1 MKGTDLIMADSI
13 LKTNFVIVGGG
24 PVGLMLA
31 IGLAQAGRKVV
42 LAERFKPA
50 EASDEKQSEVK
61 NSFDGR
67 VLALSHSS
75 KLALEKLNL
84 WSSLATYVTDIQH
97 VHVSQKGYLGIT
109 KLHAEEA
116 NVPALGYSIQSSDLG
131 HVLWQKAN
139 EQANITFLCPAT
151 LSHFVQNETSVVS
164 EIEVEGQIVQV
175 ESSMLIGA
183 DGTDSKVR
191 QILGLALEEKSYDA
205 FGVIAQIETEQHPEG
220 WSFERFTE
228 EGPVALLP
236 MSGHFHKAVM
246 VCPAEQVES
255 IKQLNDE
262 DFIERFSDKMGER
275 LGRFISVSPR
285 MAYPLKETYVSQMVS
300 GRAILMGNASHTQHP
315 VAAQGL
321 NLGIRDIDEFLAY
334 FRTQDGVE
342 NLSNLDFLIEY
353 AAVRKQD
360 HEKVM
365 GLTDSLIQVFEHT
378 SPVVGHLRGI
388 GLMAMQ
394 AVPKLRKRF
403 TRFAMGGSH

>member
-1 MKGTDLIMADSI
+1 MIMADPN
-13 LKTNFVIVGGG
+13 LKTDFLIVGGG

-42 LAERFKPA
+42 LVERFKPT
-50 EASDEKQSEVK
+50 ETSDGTPYEVK

-75 KLALEKLNL
+75 KVALEKLDL
-84 WSSLATYVTDIQH
+84 WSSLDAYVTDIEH

-151 LSHFVQNETSVVS
+151 LGNFVQSDTSVVAD
-164 EIEVEGQIVQV
+164 IAVEGQIVQV
-175 ESSMLIGA
+175 ESSIVIGA

-191 QILGLALEEKSYDA
+191 QILDLTLEEKSYDA
-205 FGVIAQIETEQHPEG
+205 YGVIAQIETEQHPGG

-228 EGPVALLP
+228 DGPVALLP
-236 MSGHFHKAVM
+236 MDGHFHKAVM
-246 VCPAEQVES
+246 VCPADKVES
-255 IKQLNDE
+255 IKQLNDAE
-262 DFIERFSDKMGER
+262 FIERFADKMGER

-321 NLGIRDIDEFLAY
+321 NLGIRDIDQFLAY
-334 FRTQDGVE
+334 FRTQDGDVHL
-342 NLSNLDFLIEY
+342 NNLDFLTKY

-394 AVPKLRKRF
+394 GLPMLRKRF
-403 TRFAMGGSH
+403 TRFAMGGSQ